1 MSSSTTMNACKQTN
15 RTSNFFHFLFLKKTC
30 ASISVPWFHS
40 KHPIENSA
48 QKSPREGFTQTNFK
62 LDEECPTDPKLDTS
76 LADSQQWLMV
86 LTQFYDKVNREN
98 PLRNIPPV
106 SKKYGIPNSHAN
118 TSYRNNSRKLSI
130 AQLST
135 LQTNRNTYC
144 NRICKQNQYT
154 LLQRIPLLPDRWK
167 NANAIT
173 ALIITEYHLRYLSEG
188 LKYCKQKQFVHK
200 LPE

>member
-1 MSSSTTMNACKQTN
+1 MLANKPPEQAI
-15 RTSNFFHFLFLKKTC
+15 FFLFFSPKKC
-30 ASISVPWFHS
+30 FQYLGFIADPQS
-40 KHPIENSA
+40 KTLPK
-48 QKSPREGFTQTNFK
+48 KSEREGSTQTNFK
-62 LDEECPTDPKLDTS
+62 LDEECPTDLQLDTS

-86 LTQFYDKVNREN
+86 LIQFNDKVNREN
-98 PLRNIPPV
+98 PLRNTPPV

-135 LQTNRNTYC
+135 LKTNRNFYR
-144 NRICKQNQYT
+144 NRIGKQNQYT
-154 LLQRIPLLPDRWK
+154 LLQRISLLPDRGK

-173 ALIITEYHLRYLSEG
+173 TLIVTEYHPSYLSER
-188 LKYCKQKQFVHK
+188 LKYCQEKQFVHK